1 MFVSAMMLLAFEY
14 EYSGILFADGKGFF
28 FFFPSLQIQI
38 KVNFNKEQI

>member
-28 FFFPSLQIQI
+28 FFSSLQIQI